1 MKIHTFL
8 QQKRLFEF
16 LTYVGIRHQW
26 YDEFMDFWRTLL
38 HGRPLTVTD
47 FHNLRFHYRLKFQE
61 TSALDW
67 SSTQQHMA
75 NWQRHKNLYLLFGAI
90 YAHALNPYRDCSF
103 LARPRMRRV
112 LEYGCSHAPYYRAWK
127 AYFNHYDVQ
136 WTLADVKN
144 ISFLFSRY
152 SYRNDAA
159 VEKFVIIDAKNAD
172 NPFKHGNEHF
182 DAIILTT
189 VLEHVHNPV
198 TVIRSLTQH
207 LRPGGVLVFD
217 YIKSDAHGLDSAQGL
232 SMRETALEYIRE
244 HYTLDSGDMSDIT
257 RSIGLCTGVKL

>member
-1 MKIHTFL
+1 MVFHTTAYGKLAEAQKFISPFWGYLCACSQSL
-8 QQKRLFEF
+8 QGLLVSRPSSYAASSGIWLF
-16 LTYVGIRHQW
+16 
-26 YDEFMDFWRTLL
+26 
-38 HGRPLTVTD
+38 
-47 FHNLRFHYRLKFQE
+47 
-61 TSALDW
+61 S
-67 SSTQQHMA
+67 
-75 NWQRHKNLYLLFGAI
+75 
-90 YAHALNPYRDCSF
+90 
-103 LARPRMRRV
+103 
-112 LEYGCSHAPYYRAWK
+112 PYYRAWK

-152 SYRNDAA
+152 SYRDDAA

-172 NPFKHGNEHF
+172 NPFKHGDEHF

-217 YIKSDAHGLDSAQGL
+217 YIKSDGHGLIPSKVFPCAKRL
-232 SMRETALEYIRE
+232 LNT
-244 HYTLDSGDMSDIT
+244 SG
-257 RSIGLCTGVKL
+257 SIIPWIPVICLIL